1 MLYTVS
7 EKHLLEVENVDI
19 NKDVSTTF
27 THSYLAKKIEL
38 RSQVKSMMFY
48 GRRLVTAS
56 MSVSQ

>member
-27 THSYLAKKIEL
+27 THSYLAKKTSFE
-38 RSQVKSMMFY
+38 VKS
-48 GRRLVTAS
+48 
-56 MSVSQ
+56 SQ

>member
-7 EKHLLEVENVDI
+7 EKHLLEVENFDI

-27 THSYLAKKIEL
+27 THSYLAKKN
-38 RSQVKSMMFY
+38 RASKSSQVNDVL
-48 GRRLVTAS
+48 RTRLVTAS